1 MEGYF
6 PGVSRVRVITPS
18 LGRLQDLI
26 TGPGPITVIF
36 SRLVTVS
43 AKSMSLLFTYNVLRR
58 QLCTWQIQWVCL
70 QEEWWQSWGPCTR
83 VRSGAGGGGVL
94 RCPLLCPTRGDM
106 QLREATASPQIC
118 LRTRC
123 PCSASNP
130 ATCQASPST
139 SSQPSP
145 LATSSTVSSLPAVLL
160 LLPASPGK
168 PSRWQTHTL
177 TLRPVGNWQNHA

>member
-43 AKSMSLLFTYNVLRR
+43 AKSMS
-58 QLCTWQIQWVCL
+58 IQRA
-70 QEEWWQSWGPCTR
+70 EEAALYLANPMGLSARG
-83 VRSGAGGGGVL
+83 VVAELGAVYQGKERGGGGVL
-94 RCPLLCPTRGDM
+94 RCPLLCPTRGDV

-130 ATCQASPST
+130 AACQASPST